1 MPIITFTTTDPETEE
16 EVVHE
21 LPAKWVVCHDCRGEG
36 RTLNEN
42 LRGVFTHEEFMECF
56 DDEDS
61 RMEYMKGGSGIY
73 GVPCK
78 TCNERT
84 TVAEVDWK
92 TLRARDPKLAKAYEE
107 HLREEREYQRL
118 CEMERRMGA

>member
-1 MPIITFTTTDPETEE
+1 MLTIEFTTTDDATGE
-16 EVVHE
+16 EVTHA
-21 LPAKWVVCHDCRGEG
+21 LPARWVVCHDCRGEG

-42 LRGVFTHEEFMECF
+42 LRGAFTHEEFMECF

-84 TVAEVDWK
+84 TVAEVDWDA
-92 TLRARDPKLAKAYEE
+92 LRARDPSLAEAYAV
-107 HLREEREYQRL
+107 HLREEREYQQL